1 MQLKHSLGMPLA
13 AVLAS
18 LSMLC
23 ALAACQ
29 LQAKPSSAEIET
41 MGMRARQ
48 QNDPNAQKS
57 LLAWS
62 LQHMPVAQRELAILY
77 KSRPNQRTA
86 AMDLFEQAARAGDPE
101 AAFELGDM
109 LRVGVVGVAPAPGAA
124 VAWYA
129 MAAARKHAKAAL
141 ILGMLYKNGDGVVRD
156 DVQAAHWLDQS
167 GKLGNPHAMFLLSNM
182 VRDGQGLAQDPVRAR
197 TLLEQA
203 AEHDYPPAIQELA
216 MIVQLGDQ
224 FSAKDERHAGDLLK
238 EATEHRHNNWNRF

>member
-1 MQLKHSLGMPLA
+1 MPLA
-13 AVLAS
+13 ALLAS

-29 LQAKPSSAEIET
+29 LQAKPSSADIET
-41 MGMRARQ
+41 MGMKARQ
-48 QNDPNAQKS
+48 QNDPHAQKY

-62 LQHMPVAQRELAILY
+62 AQHMPVAQRELAILY
-77 KSRPNQRTA
+77 KSRPGQRAA
-86 AMDLFEQAARAGDPE
+86 AMDLFEQSARAGDPE

-109 LRVGVVGVAPAPGAA
+109 LRVGVVGVVGVAPAPGSA

-141 ILGMLYKNGDGVVRD
+141 MLGMLYKNGDGVVRD
-156 DVQAAHWLDQS
+156 DAQAAHWLDQS
-167 GKLGNPHAMFLLSNM
+167 SKLGNPHAMFLLSNM
-182 VRDGQGLAQDPVRAR
+182 VREGQGLEKDPARAR